1 MDDIERFSRLIMD
14 RFTKL
19 EDEFVHCD
27 MKSFDF
33 LCFCFESDP
42 YREQVRT
49 HLLNIYIFF
58 KYLLIYG
65 QECGGRFKSER
76 LKFNR

>member
-19 EDEFVHCD
+19 EGEFVDCD

-33 LCFCFESDP
+33 LCLCFESDP

-49 HLLNIYIFF
+49 HFLNICIF
-58 KYLLIYG
+58 
-65 QECGGRFKSER
+65 
-76 LKFNR
+76 